1 VKSLVL
7 NLNPQLAARID
18 TLIKDNAAGVNNDL
32 IDEINKIAI
41 IDKNE
46 KAMLLDMAKQM
57 RLRMMSRKNNALVR
71 EMFQV
76 NISDNVNNN
85 PAAMDTRLARLKSR
99 GLGQSVSL
107 NTPGK
112 ILTTGVTQMKDE
124 NGGQILLATTAGEKF
139 VINLKDKSLTGRNS
153 AGEFVRGKLETV
165 AVPDTSDQSKI
176 YFKISAMNRLP

>member
-1 VKSLVL
+1 LSWLTWST
-7 NLNPQLAARID
+7 AA
-18 TLIKDNAAGVNNDL
+18 
-32 IDEINKIAI
+32 
-41 IDKNE
+41 
-46 KAMLLDMAKQM
+46 
-57 RLRMMSRKNNALVR
+57 
-71 EMFQV
+71 
-76 NISDNVNNN
+76 
-85 PAAMDTRLARLKSR
+85 
-99 GLGQSVSL
+99 L